1 MRPWISRR
9 RPPSIRP
16 QHGRCPTR
24 YRRSTIRIA
33 SRYATSAPM
42 AASAGTRTG
51 STSPSS
57 VPASTSAWRKLT
69 RASGTSTSACSSSDA
84 CMNATCVSRMHMADS
99 SVTRC
104 NPCPRTILL
113 PLSPTGQINQRY
125 YRATDSISLAGI
137 GKMPEL
143 PTPLLPCLGS
153 MVHALPVNHRSTT
166 IFSCSPS
173 NGLSR

>member
-1 MRPWISRR
+1 M
-9 RPPSIRP
+9 
-16 QHGRCPTR
+16 
-24 YRRSTIRIA
+24 
-33 SRYATSAPM
+33 
-42 AASAGTRTG
+42 
-51 STSPSS
+51 
-57 VPASTSAWRKLT
+57 
-69 RASGTSTSACSSSDA
+69 SSDYF
-84 CMNATCVSRMHMADS
+84 
-99 SVTRC
+99 VTS
-104 NPCPRTILL
+104 L
-113 PLSPTGQINQRY
+113 PDRSWINQRY